1 MIQRQSPKSIFP
13 ALLSFWKN
21 TASKSAPLLAG
32 WTVFQMLMAGG
43 VVYGEMYSYRSV
55 LEELNLRVRD
65 RQTIDSRLGS
75 SMLDRE

>member
-1 MIQRQSPKSIFP
+1 
-13 ALLSFWKN
+13 
-21 TASKSAPLLAG
+21 
-32 WTVFQMLMAGG
+32 MAGA
-43 VVYGEMYSYRSV
+43 VVSGELQSYRAV

>member
-1 MIQRQSPKSIFP
+1 M
-13 ALLSFWKN
+13 
-21 TASKSAPLLAG
+21 LAG